1 MEVSVQISKVPGVTV
16 TLIQTVSVWRSA
28 DVTSCSKD
36 WVWQLQIIDS
46 LFLLLTSFVAWR
58 RQRLW
63 LVLDPPMNRTHLE
76 SVAEEIKFMQEWTP
90 QELKGLWFPKFTPA
104 KSCLTMDVGCRCY
117 LTIWLLSKQQILL
130 ATCQSFLHF
139 KSFIYK
145 LRRWRRVVCARHHNN
160 PCFSIIRPGSAIS
173 SKLPSH
179 YRQQVQMVR
188 QVLAKKKRKKKEEEG
203 IEKKKN
209 KHLVPVL

>member
-1 MEVSVQISKVPGVTV
+1 M
-16 TLIQTVSVWRSA
+16 
-28 DVTSCSKD
+28 
-36 WVWQLQIIDS
+36 
-46 LFLLLTSFVAWR
+46 
-58 RQRLW
+58 
-63 LVLDPPMNRTHLE
+63 
-76 SVAEEIKFMQEWTP
+76 
-90 QELKGLWFPKFTPA
+90 
-104 KSCLTMDVGCRCY
+104 
-117 LTIWLLSKQQILL
+117 
-130 ATCQSFLHF
+130 
-139 KSFIYK
+139 
-145 LRRWRRVVCARHHNN
+145 CARHHNN